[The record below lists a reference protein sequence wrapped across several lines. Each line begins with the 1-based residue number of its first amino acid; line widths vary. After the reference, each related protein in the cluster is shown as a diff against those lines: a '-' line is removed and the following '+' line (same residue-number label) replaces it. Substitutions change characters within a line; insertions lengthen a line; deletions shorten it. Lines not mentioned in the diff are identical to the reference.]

1 MNGFKRLCLFI
12 FGVSGLLSLAALSL
26 VWVGPWTTQARS
38 LITENNWYFIV
49 LEVLV
54 CIAAFGLLVCLLRAL
69 FTPSGPKETMVLE
82 LDGGNITVTRAAIIT
97 QARHVIE
104 ADGTCE
110 AVAVRASMGK
120 RGNVRVRVRVRPHL
134 PVDVTER
141 GSILHTEL
149 EQGLAKICG
158 DSVRS
163 IKIVFTEPEQG
174 GTLSSY
180 VDSTSDDMQTP
191 VNAGGSGSS
200 LSLRVEG
207 KDVQMNATAEES
219 YPVAPRS
226 AVEESG
232 VDDTSELVSL
242 PSGR

>member
-1 MNGFKRLCLFI
+1 MNWFKRLCLFV
-12 FGVSGLLSLAALSL
+12 FGLSGLLSLAALSL
-26 VWVGPWTTQARS
+26 VWVGPWTAQARS
-38 LITENNWYFIV
+38 LITENNWYFIA
-49 LEVLV
+49 LEVMV
-54 CIAAFGLLVCLLRAL
+54 CISAFGLLVCVLRAL

-82 LDGGNITVTRAAIIT
+82 LDGGNITVTRAAIIA

-110 AVAVRASMGK
+110 AQTVRASMGK
-120 RGNVRVRVRVRPHL
+120 RGNVRVHVRVRPHL

-141 GSILHTEL
+141 GSILHAEL

-174 GTLSSY
+174 GTLAAY
-180 VDSTSDDMQTP
+180 VDSADDVSQVPVSDG
-191 VNAGGSGSS
+191 AASSS

-219 YPVAPRS
+219 YPIAPRNVVQAS
-226 AVEESG
+226 DA
-232 VDDTSELVSL
+232 DDTSELTPVS
-242 PSGR
+242 SGR